1 MACVWSTAIP
11 PVSVV
16 AFLCELV
23 ITTDQPNEGHARRI
37 REYGRFQ
44 LRQQLL
50 AKVRIRVLIHSY
62 NEDAAD
68 LDHNDL
74 FVEMKPIGS
83 PEKFSRS
90 F

>member
-1 MACVWSTAIP
+1 MWSTATP
-11 PVSVV
+11 PVLLV
-16 AFLCELV
+16 AILCELV

-44 LRQQLL
+44 LRQQFL
-50 AKVRIRVLIHSY
+50 AKVRIRILIHSY

-74 FVEMKPIGS
+74 FAEMKPIGS
-83 PEKFSRS
+83 LEKFSRS